1 MTNTRTKILRIIL
14 FALREFG
21 HQDGKVAVFVL
32 ELLEREHIRHE
43 QRWLKSPAG
52 QAWLNESPKST

>member
-21 HQDGKVAVFVL
+21 HQDGKAYVFVL
-32 ELLEREHIRHE
+32 ECLEREHIKHE
-43 QRWLKSPAG
+43 KRWLEEQQIEGVK
-52 QAWLNESPKST
+52 

>member
-21 HQDGKVAVFVL
+21 HKDGWAVVL
-32 ELLEREHIRHE
+32 ILKQLEREHIKHE
-43 QRWLKSPAG
+43 KQWMKEHQIVG
-52 QAWLNESPKST
+52 VK

>member
-21 HQDGKVAVFVL
+21 HKDGKAAVFVL
-32 ELLEREHIRHE
+32 ELLEREHIKQE
-43 QRWLKSPAG
+43 KRWLESPAG
-52 QAWLNESPKST
+52 QAWQKD

>member
-21 HQDGKVAVFVL
+21 HQDGKAAVFIL
-32 ELLEREHIRHE
+32 ELLEREHIKHE
-43 QRWLKSPAG
+43 KRWLKEHQIEGA
-52 QAWLNESPKST
+52 K